1 LITTISFSQTEDATF
16 KTVQTYEIQEAR
28 QGIAVDSAYFYAIN
42 TKGIGKYHKKTVIS
56 LQNGRTIQDGSSIS
70 MVA

>member
-1 LITTISFSQTEDATF
+1 MLPSKQYRL
-16 KTVQTYEIQEAR
+16 YEIQEVR

-42 TKGIGKYHKKTVIS
+42 TKELENTIKKTVIL